1 MGNSESRNI
10 RICVLSS
17 FIVLLIGCFISY
29 GQSDNQINKIKQQS
43 QSSKLSS
50 FTKTLKGNF
59 ESQQESISRLAK
71 ANGWKISE
79 SFANGGYA
87 ELQDIGTDGTP
98 IYYTTYSDYVNNVSR
113 ANALYQSGLLNLGIA
128 GAGMKVGI
136 WDGGV
141 ALTTHQ
147 EFDSRVSIGDETNT
161 TNLHATMVTGTLI
174 ASGLKEKAKG
184 VAYQAEAISHDWTR
198 DRIEVAEAAANGLL
212 LSNHSY
218 GIQTNRVPDWYF
230 GSYIQVSQDWDQIMY
245 HAPFYLM
252 VTAAGNSQRLGDND
266 APSYGKNTDGF
277 DLMLG
282 FALSKNGI
290 TVAAADTKIDAK
302 GRLTQA
308 TVTSYSSFGP
318 VDDGRIKPDIAG
330 AGASIYSTGSKG
342 NLDYSTSIGTS
353 MATPGITGSMLLLQQ
368 YYEKLNGNFM
378 RAATL
383 KGLVLHSADDVNEP
397 GPDYKM
403 GWGVMNTMA
412 AANMITNKDYTCL
425 IIEEEIHNGQTYEI
439 KVNASG
445 NTPLMASISWTDP
458 ASKYTNQGILNDET
472 PALVN
477 DLDIR
482 ISQDGITFYPW
493 KLNAKNA
500 AARAN
505 MGDNVVDPFEKID
518 ITGASGEYIIRVSHK
533 GNLSNSSQH
542 FSLLISGIAV
552 TECALLTPSSIEL
565 GQPTQ
570 NTINLTWEPL
580 KDAIF
585 EVQYAEANS
594 ETWVTEF
601 TSDNHLVL
609 QDLRNEVNYKLRIRT
624 TCTENLSSA
633 FSAENE
639 FTFLGTETEP
649 HSFLEYTALSYEE
662 NIRISIFPNPAT
674 EYIVVEGNTS
684 ISATYSILNTSGAV
698 LKQGVVGD
706 SGIYVN
712 NLSSGLYI
720 LLLEDTEGPKS
731 TKFYKS

>member
-1 MGNSESRNI
+1 MDYNKLDQKK
-10 RICVLSS
+10 ICVLSS
-17 FIVLLIGCFISY
+17 LLSVLLSCSLSF
-29 GQSDNQINKIKQQS
+29 GQTQDQLNKIVGQS

-59 ESQQESISRLAK
+59 EKQQEAMYNLAQVK
-71 ANGWKISE
+71 GWKISE
-79 SFANGGYA
+79 TLSNGGYA

-113 ANALYQSGLLNLGIA
+113 ANTLYQSGLLNLGID
-128 GAGMKVGI
+128 GSGMKVGV

-141 ALTTHQ
+141 ALRTHQ
-147 EFDSRVSIGDETNT
+147 EFDSRVSIGDQTNT

-174 ASGLKEKAKG
+174 ASGVKEKAKG

-245 HAPFYLM
+245 YAPFYLM

-266 APSYGKNTDGF
+266 APIYGKNIDGF

-282 FALSKNGI
+282 FALSKNGM

-308 TVTSYSSFGP
+308 TVASYSSFGP

-330 AGASIYSTGSKG
+330 AGASIFSTGSKN
-342 NLDYSTSIGTS
+342 NLDYTTSIGTS

-368 YYEKLNGNFM
+368 YYEQLNANYM

-412 AANMITNKDYTCL
+412 AANMITNKEYTSL
-425 IIEEEIHNGQTYEI
+425 IIEEELHNGQTYEI

-458 ASKYTNQGILNDET
+458 ASININQGVLNDIT
-472 PALVN
+472 PTLVN

-482 ISQDGITFYPW
+482 ISKNGTTFYPW
-493 KLNAKNA
+493 KLSAKNA
-500 AARAN
+500 SNPATR
-505 MGDNVVDPFEKID
+505 GDNVVDPFEKIE
-518 ITGASGEYIIRVSHK
+518 IEGASGEYTIRISHK
-533 GNLSNSSQH
+533 GNLRNDSQH
-542 FSLLISGIAV
+542 FSLLISGITV
-552 TECALLTPSSIEL
+552 TECALLTPTAIAL
-565 GQPTQ
+565 GESTT
-570 NTINLTWEPL
+570 NTIRLNWEPI

-585 EVQYAEANS
+585 EVQYAEAKS
-594 ETWVTEF
+594 EIWITEF
-601 TSDNHLVL
+601 TSNNYLVL

-633 FSAENE
+633 FSTENE
-639 FTFLGTETEP
+639 FTFLGTDTEP
-649 HSFLEYTALSYEE
+649 QNFLEYTALSYEE
-662 NIRISIFPNPAT
+662 NISISIFPNPAT

-684 ISATYSILNTSGAV
+684 ASPAYSILNTSGAV
-698 LKQGVVGD
+698 LKQGVVVD

-720 LLLEDTEGPKS
+720 LLIEDTEGPKS